1 MASPKE
7 ILNQIVETIKRLTFV
22 QQIVAAGLVV
32 VMFGGLLS
40 LVFMGGKTNY
50 DVLFSGL
57 TPEDAS
63 SVVTK
68 IKEQNIDY
76 QLAENGTVILVPTG
90 QVYDIRLSMVGQGLP
105 RGGGVGFELF
115 DKSSLGTTDF
125 VQRLNYQRAL
135 QGELARTIRQ
145 FRQVKDARVHIA
157 TPKESVFIEDTKP
170 PSASVSLTMTG
181 RGKLATNE
189 IQAIVNL
196 VASAVPGL
204 SSGNITVVDTAGRL
218 LFRKDGDE
226 DSMLTASQLEYQV
239 KIEKTLRSKVES
251 MLEEVVGVDKASA
264 RVTAD
269 IDFSQEERTEENYDP
284 EGQVIRSEQL
294 LTEQDGGGAS
304 ADGIPGV
311 KGQLATFTE
320 AGGEGGGAAGVRRNN
335 VVRNYEITR
344 TTRRV
349 QGASGVVKRLSV
361 AVMVDGTYDDVE
373 GKDSEITRT
382 YIPRK
387 SEEIAWFVKMTKNA
401 IGFDEERG
409 DQVEVVSMPFHI
421 SSIIEPK
428 PDRTEKWRDLL
439 EKVAMPLV
447 LLIVAGAFLLFI
459 VKPFIRLISEQ
470 RFLPAA
476 TEGSVGELAAA
487 GTGVIEEEDLSLKP
501 RAMSDKERFKKL
513 AQSDPERAAD
523 LVRRWLREEM

>member
-7 ILNQIVETIKRLTFV
+7 ILNQITETIKRLTLV
-22 QQIVAAGLVV
+22 QQIVAAVIVV
-32 VMFGGLLS
+32 LMFGGLLA
-40 LVFMGGKTNY
+40 LIFMGGKTNY

-57 TPEDAS
+57 APEDAS

-68 IKEQNIDY
+68 LKEQNIDY

-90 QVYDIRLSMVGQGLP
+90 KVYDTRLSLAGQGLP

-157 TPKESVFIEDTKP
+157 TPKESVFIEDSKP
-170 PSASVSLTMTG
+170 PSASISLTMAG
-181 RGKLATNE
+181 REKLATNE

-204 SSGNITVVDTAGRL
+204 SAGNITVVDTAGRL

-226 DSMLTASQLEYQV
+226 DSLLTASQLEYQV
-239 KIEKTLRSKVES
+239 KVEKTLRSKVES
-251 MLEEVVGVDKASA
+251 MLEEVVGIDRVSA

-320 AGGEGGGAAGVRRNN
+320 AGGEGGGNSGLRRNN

-349 QGASGVVKRLSV
+349 QGASGSVKRLSV
-361 AVMVDGTYDDVE
+361 AVMVDGTYDEVE
-373 GKDSEITRT
+373 DKDSEITRA
-382 YIPRK
+382 YIPRNPD
-387 SEEIAWFVKMTKNA
+387 EIAWFVKMTKNA

-459 VKPFIRLISEQ
+459 VKPFMKLLSEP
-470 RFLPAA
+470 RFLPEATRGAA
-476 TEGSVGELAAA
+476 VGELA
-487 GTGVIEEEDLSLKP
+487 GVAEQEEDLSLKP
-501 RAMSDKERFKKL
+501 RAMSDKERIYKL

>member
-7 ILNQIVETIKRLTFV
+7 ILNQIVAIIKRLTLV
-22 QQIVAAGLVV
+22 QQIVAAGIVV
-32 VMFGGLLS
+32 LMLGGLLAII
-40 LVFMGGKTNY
+40 FMGGKTNY
-50 DVLFSGL
+50 NVLFSGL
-57 TPEDAS
+57 APEDAA

-68 IKEQNIDY
+68 LKEQNIDY
-76 QLAENGTVILVPTG
+76 QLAENGTVILVPKG
-90 QVYDIRLSMVGQGLP
+90 QVYDTRLSMAGQGLP

-145 FRQVKDARVHIA
+145 FSQVKDARVHIA
-157 TPKESVFIEDTKP
+157 TPKESVFIEDSKP
-170 PSASVSLTMTG
+170 PSASVSLTMVG

-196 VASAVPGL
+196 VASAIPGL
-204 SSGNITVVDTAGRL
+204 TSENITVVDTAGRL
-218 LFRKDGDE
+218 LFRKEGDE
-226 DSMLTASQLEYQV
+226 DSLQTASQLEYQM

-251 MLEEVVGVDKASA
+251 MLEEVVGVDRASA
-264 RVTAD
+264 RVTVD

-294 LTEQDGGGAS
+294 ITEQDGGGES
-304 ADGIPGV
+304 AGGIPGV

-320 AGGEGGGAAGVRRNN
+320 AGGAGGGVAGLRRNN
-335 VVRNYEITR
+335 VVRNYEISR
-344 TTRRV
+344 ITRRI

-361 AVMVDGTYDDVE
+361 AVMVDGTYDEGE
-373 GKDSEITRT
+373 GKDGEITRT

-387 SEEIAWFVKMTKNA
+387 PDEIARFVKMTKNA
-401 IGFDEERG
+401 IGYDPERG

-421 SSIIEPK
+421 SSLVEPK
-428 PDRTEKWRDLL
+428 PDPMEKWRSLL

-447 LLIVAGAFLLFI
+447 LLIVAGAFLMFV
-459 VKPFIRLISEQ
+459 VKPFIRLLSEQ
-470 RFLPAA
+470 KFIA
-476 TEGSVGELAAA
+476 EGEGPVGELAGAA
-487 GTGVIEEEDLSLKP
+487 VPTEEDLSLKP
-501 RAMSDKERFKKL
+501 IAMTDKERIYKL